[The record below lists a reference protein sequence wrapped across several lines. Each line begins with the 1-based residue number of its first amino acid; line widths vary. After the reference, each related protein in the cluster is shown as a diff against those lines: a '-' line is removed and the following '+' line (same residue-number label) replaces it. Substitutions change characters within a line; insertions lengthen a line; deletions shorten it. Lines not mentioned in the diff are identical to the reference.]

1 MVLKSFDNNKYLET
15 FTILFQKIMD
25 FYYFLQVIGQYDL
38 NEVFEVSSIEVFK
51 FVLMQLLVIHNILL
65 EYLKLSTFK
74 FTMEFNVYF
83 R

>member
-51 FVLMQLLVIHNILL
+51 FVLMQLLVIHNIFL